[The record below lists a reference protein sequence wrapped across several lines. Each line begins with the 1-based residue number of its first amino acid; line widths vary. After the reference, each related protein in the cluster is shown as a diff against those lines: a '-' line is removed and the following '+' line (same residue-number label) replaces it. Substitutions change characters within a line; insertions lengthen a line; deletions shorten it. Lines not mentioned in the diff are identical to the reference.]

1 MVPESLNANRFELLR
16 TRGTVSREPSAQSP
30 IKDERLR
37 IGKPKKTAAGIVGV
51 QKSFSIGFHEAGMK
65 RTLQSMLAVNRF
77 DGYDCPGCAWP
88 DPDDHRSSF
97 EFCENGAKAFITE
110 ATKKRVT
117 PEKMRGISVTE
128 LSKLTDMELDKMG
141 RITSPLFLKEGQDT
155 YEEIDWGSAFKI
167 IASRIS
173 GSDDPDENVFYTSGR
188 ASNEAAFLWGVLARQ
203 IGTNNLP
210 DCSNMCHESSG
221 VALSRS
227 IGIGKGTVKLSCFEE
242 ADLILVIG
250 QNPGTNHPRM
260 LTALAA
266 CKENGGSV
274 VSINPLEETAMKR
287 FKHPQNPLH
296 LIGRGV
302 QIADEHLPVRIGGD
316 AALLQGFAKTML
328 SQGGTDPD
336 FISKNTLGFED
347 WKRHIESTDWETIVE
362 QSGISRDRI
371 EKTGTAIAKSER
383 MIVCWAMGLTQHENS
398 VAVIQEVSNLL
409 LAGGH
414 FGKPG
419 AGACPVR
426 GHSNVQGDRTVGIN
440 HHPTE
445 DFISSCEN
453 ETGIN
458 MPRNKGYDVVE
469 FIQAALQGRV
479 RTFMALG
486 GNLVSAMSD
495 TERVAEAISK
505 IDLTVQISTKLNRS
519 HLITGREAL
528 ILPCLG
534 RTERDPA
541 GFVSV
546 ENSMGLVHSS
556 KGSLKPAS
564 ENLLS
569 EPEIISRIGK
579 ELYPGGPMDWNLYSD
594 HENTRYLISRCIPGF
609 EDYNT
614 KVRAKGGFY
623 LPNGPRDG
631 PIWNTPSGKAHFFCH
646 DLPKRSLEDG
656 RFILMTVRSHDQYNT
671 TIYGMDDRYRG
682 IYNARRV
689 VMMNKKDMLEIGA
702 SPGQEVDLTSHW
714 GERKICSERW
724 KVVPYDIPRGNLCS
738 YFPEA
743 NVLVPLESTAEGSNT
758 PTSKWIETSISLRS

>member
-1 MVPESLNANRFELLR
+1 M
-16 TRGTVSREPSAQSP
+16 
-30 IKDERLR
+30 
-37 IGKPKKTAAGIVGV
+37 GV
-51 QKSFSIGFHEAGMK
+51 QKSFSIGLQEAGIK
-65 RTLQSMLAVNRF
+65 RTLQSMLTVNRF

-97 EFCENGAKAFITE
+97 EFCENGAKAFATE
-110 ATKKRVT
+110 ATRKRVT
-117 PEKMRGISVTE
+117 PDDLRELSVNE
-128 LSKLTDMELDKMG
+128 LSKLSDMELDKMG
-141 RITSPLFLKEGQDT
+141 RITNPLFLKEGSDH
-155 YEEIDWGSAFKI
+155 YEEIDWESAFQI
-167 IASRIS
+167 IASSIS
-173 GSDDPDENVFYTSGR
+173 KSDNPDDNVFYTSGR
-188 ASNEAAFLWGVLARQ
+188 ASNEAAFLWGTLARQ
-203 IGTNNLP
+203 VGTNNLP

-221 VALSRS
+221 VALSGS

-287 FKHPQNPLH
+287 FKHPQKPLH
-296 LIGRGV
+296 LIGRGA

-328 SQGGTDPD
+328 SLGAIDSD
-336 FISKNTLGFED
+336 FISKNTLGFEE
-347 WKRHIESTDWETIVE
+347 WERHIDSVSWDDILV
-362 QSGISRDRI
+362 QSGVSRKRI
-371 EKTGTAIAKSER
+371 ENVGTAIAKSER

-398 VAVIQEVSNLL
+398 VAIIQEITNLL

-440 HHPTE
+440 HHPSE
-445 DFISSCEN
+445 GFLDSCEK
-453 ETGIN
+453 ETGID
-458 MPRNKGYDVVE
+458 MPRKRGYDVVE
-469 FIQAALQGRV
+469 FIQAALQGKV

-519 HLITGREAL
+519 HLITGKEAL

-534 RTERDPA
+534 RTEKDPA
-541 GFVSV
+541 GFVTV

-556 KGSLKPAS
+556 RGSLEPAS
-564 ENLLS
+564 KSLLS
-569 EPEIISRIGK
+569 EPEIICRIGK
-579 ELYPGGPMDWNLYSD
+579 KLYPDGPFEWNMYND

-614 KVRAKGGFY
+614 RVRSKGGFY

-631 PIWNTPSGKAHFFCH
+631 PSWNTSSGKAHFFCH
-646 DLPKRSLEDG
+646 DLPERSLEDG

-689 VMMNKKDMLEIGA
+689 VMMNKDDMRDIGA
-702 SPGQEVDLTSHW
+702 SVGQEVDLTSHW
-714 GERKICSERW
+714 EGRKIHSERW
-724 KVVPYDIPRGNLCS
+724 KIVPYDIPRGNLCS

-758 PTSKWIETSISLRS
+758 PTSKWIEISISLRS

>member
-1 MVPESLNANRFELLR
+1 
-16 TRGTVSREPSAQSP
+16 
-30 IKDERLR
+30 
-37 IGKPKKTAAGIVGV
+37 VGV
-51 QKSFSIGFHEAGMK
+51 QKSFSIGLQEAGIK
-65 RTLQSMLAVNRF
+65 RTLQSMLTVNRF

-97 EFCENGAKAFITE
+97 EFCENGAKAFATE
-110 ATKKRVT
+110 ATRKRVT
-117 PEKMRGISVTE
+117 PDDLRELSVNE

-141 RITSPLFLKEGQDT
+141 RITNPLFLRDGSEH
-155 YEEIDWGSAFKI
+155 YEEIDWESAFQI
-167 IASRIS
+167 IASSIS
-173 GSDDPDENVFYTSGR
+173 KSENPDDNVFYTSGR
-188 ASNEAAFLWGVLARQ
+188 ASNEAAFLWGTLARQ

-221 VALSRS
+221 VALSGS

-287 FKHPQNPLH
+287 FKHPQKPLH
-296 LIGRGV
+296 IIGRGA

-328 SQGGTDPD
+328 SLGAIDSD
-336 FISKNTLGFED
+336 FISKNTLGFEE
-347 WKRHIESTDWETIVE
+347 WERHIDSVSWDDILI
-362 QSGISRDRI
+362 QSGVSRKRI
-371 EKTGTAIAKSER
+371 ENVGTAIAKSER
-383 MIVCWAMGLTQHENS
+383 LIVCWAMGLTQHENS
-398 VAVIQEVSNLL
+398 VAIIQEITNLL

-440 HHPTE
+440 HHPSE
-445 DFISSCEN
+445 GFLDSCEK

-458 MPRNKGYDVVE
+458 MPRKRGYDVVE
-469 FIQAALQGRV
+469 FIQAALQGKV

-519 HLITGREAL
+519 HLITGKEAL

-534 RTERDPA
+534 RTEKDPA
-541 GFVSV
+541 GFVTV

-556 KGSLKPAS
+556 RGSLEPAS
-564 ENLLS
+564 KSLLS
-569 EPEIISRIGK
+569 EPEIICRIGK
-579 ELYPGGPMDWNLYSD
+579 KLYPDGPLDWNIYHD

-614 KVRAKGGFY
+614 RVRSKGGFY

-631 PIWNTPSGKAHFFCH
+631 PSWNTSSGKAHFFCH
-646 DLPKRSLEDG
+646 DLPERSLEDG

-689 VMMNKKDMLEIGA
+689 VMMNKDDMRDIGA
-702 SPGQEVDLTSHW
+702 SAGQEVDLTSHW

-758 PTSKWIETSISLRS
+758 PTSKWIEISISLRS

>member
-1 MVPESLNANRFELLR
+1 MVPKLLDANRFELLR
-16 TRGTVSREPSAQSP
+16 TRGTVSREPCAQPP
-30 IKDERLR
+30 IKEERLR
-37 IGKPKKTAAGIVGV
+37 IGKTKKTAAGIVGV
-51 QKSFSIGFHEAGMK
+51 QKSFSIGLQEAGMK

-97 EFCENGAKAFITE
+97 EFCENGAKAFATE

-117 PEKMRGISVTE
+117 PEKMREISVTS
-128 LSKLTDMELDKMG
+128 LSKLSDMELDKMG
-141 RITSPLFLKEGQDT
+141 RITNPLFLKEGEDT
-155 YEEIDWGSAFKI
+155 YEEIGWGSAIKI
-167 IASRIS
+167 IASKIN
-173 GSDDPDENVFYTSGR
+173 GSDDPDENVLYTSGR

-221 VALSRS
+221 VALSES
-227 IGIGKGTVKLSCFEE
+227 IGIEKGTVKLSCFEK

-316 AALLQGFAKTML
+316 AALLQGFAKTIL
-328 SQGGTDPD
+328 SQGGADLD
-336 FISKNTLGFED
+336 FISANTLGFED
-347 WKRHIESTDWETIVE
+347 WKKHIESTDWEKIVE

-371 EKTGTAIAKSER
+371 EKTGNAIAKSER

-426 GHSNVQGDRTVGIN
+426 GHSNVQGDRTVGVN

-445 DFISSCEN
+445 DFISSCES

-458 MPRNKGYDVVE
+458 MPRKKGYDVVE
-469 FIQAALQGRV
+469 FIHAALQGRV

-495 TERVAEAISK
+495 TERVAKAISN

-519 HLITGREAL
+519 HLITGKEAL

-534 RTERDPA
+534 RTEIDPA

-556 KGSLKPAS
+556 EGSLKPAS
-564 ENLLS
+564 KNLLS

-579 ELYPGGPMDWNLYSD
+579 ELYPEGPMDWNLYGD
-594 HENTRYLISRCIPGF
+594 HGNTRDLISRCIPGF
-609 EDYNT
+609 ENYNT
-614 KVRAKGGFY
+614 RVRAKGGFY

-631 PIWNTPSGKAHFFCH
+631 PNWNTSSGKAHFFCH
-646 DLPKRSLEDG
+646 NLPERSLEDG

-689 VMMNKKDMLEIGA
+689 VMMNKDDMKDMGA
-702 SPGQEVDLTSHW
+702 SAGQEVDLTSHW
-714 GERKICSERW
+714 EGREIHSERW

-743 NVLVPLESTAEGSNT
+743 NVLVPLESTANGSNT
-758 PTSKWIETSISLRS
+758 PTSKWIEVSVSTR

>member
-30 IKDERLR
+30 IKEERLR
-37 IGKPKKTAAGIVGV
+37 IGKTKKTAAGIVGV

-97 EFCENGAKAFITE
+97 EFCENGAKAFVTE

-141 RITSPLFLKEGQDT
+141 RITNPLFLKEGEDT

-173 GSDDPDENVFYTSGR
+173 GADDPDENVFYTSGR

-296 LIGRGV
+296 LIGKGV

-383 MIVCWAMGLTQHENS
+383 MIVCWAMGLTQ
-398 VAVIQEVSNLL
+398 
-409 LAGGH
+409 
-414 FGKPG
+414 
-419 AGACPVR
+419 
-426 GHSNVQGDRTVGIN
+426 
-440 HHPTE
+440 
-445 DFISSCEN
+445 
-453 ETGIN
+453 
-458 MPRNKGYDVVE
+458 
-469 FIQAALQGRV
+469 
-479 RTFMALG
+479 
-486 GNLVSAMSD
+486 
-495 TERVAEAISK
+495 
-505 IDLTVQISTKLNRS
+505 
-519 HLITGREAL
+519 
-528 ILPCLG
+528 
-534 RTERDPA
+534 
-541 GFVSV
+541 
-546 ENSMGLVHSS
+546 
-556 KGSLKPAS
+556 
-564 ENLLS
+564 
-569 EPEIISRIGK
+569 
-579 ELYPGGPMDWNLYSD
+579 
-594 HENTRYLISRCIPGF
+594 
-609 EDYNT
+609 
-614 KVRAKGGFY
+614 
-623 LPNGPRDG
+623 
-631 PIWNTPSGKAHFFCH
+631 
-646 DLPKRSLEDG
+646 PK
-656 RFILMTVRSHDQYNT
+656 
-671 TIYGMDDRYRG
+671 
-682 IYNARRV
+682 
-689 VMMNKKDMLEIGA
+689 
-702 SPGQEVDLTSHW
+702 
-714 GERKICSERW
+714 
-724 KVVPYDIPRGNLCS
+724 
-738 YFPEA
+738 
-743 NVLVPLESTAEGSNT
+743 
-758 PTSKWIETSISLRS
+758 